1 MKVKTLIVLFDNK
14 LPLNRMP
21 LFRGAIIDLV
31 GGDDMYHNHKEDS
44 FYYRYPFIQYK
55 RIHGQA
61 AIFTIGPGTEQ
72 ITKLLNANN
81 FKLKMGEE
89 SETFVIEKIIPGLTF
104 IQTWDSRFHYHL
116 RKWVAL
122 NSENYTKYLA
132 METVIERTQ
141 FLQNILTGNILS
153 MCKGLGITIEKTIE
167 CLITHIDEPHK
178 VKYKGN
184 SLMSF
189 DLEFASN
196 VSLPD
201 YIGLGKAVSMGYGMV
216 VMKHEKKK
224 LNNNPITKKHEWTI
238 TVCRRRFV
246 RNTEIHIQHF
256 VQKSHGQPE
265 RAFSMVE
272 RLYGRCLQ

>member
-1 MKVKTLIVLFDNK
+1 MKVRTLIINFENK
-14 LPLNRMP
+14 LPLNKMP
-21 LFRGAIIDLV
+21 MFRGAIIDLV

-72 ITKLLNANN
+72 IAKLLNAPNLE
-81 FKLKMGEE
+81 LKIGEE
-89 SETFVIEKIIPGLTF
+89 SETFKIEKIIPGLTL
-104 IQTWDSRFHYHL
+104 IQTWDTNFRYHL
-116 RKWVAL
+116 RKWIAL
-122 NSENYTKYLA
+122 NSENYAKYLE

-167 CLITHIDEPHK
+167 CLITQIDEPRK
-178 VKYKGN
+178 VTYKGN
-184 SLMSF
+184 KLMSF
-189 DLEFASN
+189 DLEFACN

-216 VMKHEKKK
+216 VMKHERK
-224 LNNNPITKKHEWTI
+224 E
-238 TVCRRRFV
+238 
-246 RNTEIHIQHF
+246 
-256 VQKSHGQPE
+256 
-265 RAFSMVE
+265 VE
-272 RLYGRCLQ
+272 